1 MRSQKQLISVV
12 NVILVAVLLL
22 SLFAGCSS
30 KRRKNPLAIYLEH
43 EFQEPVRLS
52 NGNVFFCNRFR
63 SVGAAPFALPD
74 KTPDSTFDGLYTYEN
89 FSLKEYNDYLTRL
102 ENAGFECVRLKYEA
116 FCRKDDCLICLHY
129 PKDGRPLELYWYAR
143 SEYAPDGGMSEHE
156 AAVLLCPEHSLSK
169 VPLTPVDITPEG
181 FFERT
186 GGQIFAVPVYSY
198 DIYDTYPEDKKEDL
212 MFEDNENY
220 TYQTV
225 FVWDNK
231 PYYTDYQCIASAD
244 IDNDGVEE
252 ICLLRFGGTSGVF
265 SFVLEVVPRTG
276 NTYSDGF
283 TTEYYYLSF
292 SEKDGKLVVHGE
304 TYNGDQYDFDIVTES
319 RSGVK
324 TVTLEHDG
332 KELQR

>member
-1 MRSQKQLISVV
+1 MHSRKQLISVV

-30 KRRKNPLAIYLEH
+30 KKRKNPLASYLEH

-52 NGNVFFCNRFR
+52 DGNVFFCNRFR

-74 KTPDSTFDGLYTYEN
+74 KTPDSTVDGLYKYEIFPIN
-89 FSLKEYNDYLTRL
+89 EYNDYLTRL
-102 ENAGFECVRLKYEA
+102 ENAGFECVKLKYEA

-143 SEYAPDGGMSEHE
+143 SEYAPAGGMSEHE

-186 GGQIFAVPVYSY
+186 GGQMFAVPVYSY

-225 FVWDNK
+225 FVRDNK
-231 PYYTDYQCIASAD
+231 PYNTDMECVASAD
-244 IDNDGVEE
+244 IDNDGAEE
-252 ICLLRFGGTSGVF
+252 VCLLSFGGTSGVF
-265 SFVLEVVPRTG
+265 SFILEVVPRTG
-276 NTYSDGF
+276 NTYINGF

-319 RSGVK
+319 LSGVK

-332 KELQR
+332 KELQN